1 MWRNSTEGWGTL
13 SKTLHWLV
21 AALIVVQVPLG
32 AIADDMKLSPLK
44 LDLFV
49 WHKSVGMLVLALVLV
64 RLGWRLGQ
72 PVPRPADVSPLLR
85 RLATL
90 THVLLYVLLLVIPLS
105 GWVVNSAAGIPVKLF
120 WLVPLPALTS
130 PDDGLKESAAEVH
143 EIAIGLLLAVL
154 TLHVAAAL
162 WHQFVRRDGIL
173 RRMWFGG

>member
-21 AALIVVQVPLG
+21 AALIVVQVVLG
-32 AIADDMKLSPLK
+32 GIASDLKLSPLK

-72 PVPRPADVSPLLR
+72 PVPRPPDVSPLLR

-120 WLVPLPALTS
+120 WLVPLPDLTD
-130 PDDGLKESAAEVH
+130 PDDALKESAAEVH

-154 TLHVAAAL
+154 VLHVSAAL